1 MAGRRS
7 AYSLIY
13 IYLGWKTPLIDCTDS
28 LANTINLKSIFIPYR
43 KILIIQ
49 TKSTSDSDNEHIHF
63 IYYTWSGDTGILYT
77 QTQQSETTIE
87 TQKFCR
93 INLNEKLTVEAAD
106 WWSAKPMNGTD
117 EKCGEKKNKIISR
130 EKKQQVN
137 SQCVQMLH
145 IRTSTTVAATTELLV
160 AIFWTNWIW

>member
-28 LANTINLKSIFIPYR
+28 LANTINLKSIFIPYQ

-117 EKCGEKKNKIISR
+117 EKCGEKKTKLFQ
-130 EKKQQVN
+130 EKKKTA
-137 SQCVQMLH
+137 SQ
-145 IRTSTTVAATTELLV
+145 
-160 AIFWTNWIW
+160 

>member
-28 LANTINLKSIFIPYR
+28 LANTINLKSIFIPYQ

-117 EKCGEKKNKIISR
+117 EKCGEKKTKLFQ
-130 EKKQQVN
+130 EKKKQQVN

-160 AIFWTNWIW
+160 AIYWTNWIW